1 MAFTDAQRL
10 AIEHEGSD
18 LLISAGAGSGKT
30 FTLTQRI
37 VERIKS
43 GKDISKMLIVTFT
56 KEAANELRARI
67 SKALFQLYEAEP
79 SDRLN
84 EQIVKTSCA
93 DISTIDS
100 FCYKIVKS
108 NFDKVGL
115 DGGIHIGGE
124 VELNILAKEAMGEV
138 VDEFYEKPEAD
149 EDFYLVVDCYSDNKD
164 DDALKDNLLKLYND
178 LSNTTDFL
186 EGLRVPALLDED
198 FFETKYGKVLKK
210 HTIEMLEHYMKV
222 YDYLVAL
229 VLSDAGSEKKY
240 INAINSDISIIIR
253 ALNAVKNH
261 TYEDA
266 CRVFESYKPESIG
279 RNSAP
284 QEICDIATS
293 KRNEFKA
300 SFNKLR
306 EEYYSSDRDAIKL
319 ALEQNNRI
327 CRAMYRVLSCF
338 DERYRK
344 KKALFSICSFNDIS
358 RYALRLLY
366 NEDGTASSLAKDL
379 ADKYD
384 EIYIDEY
391 QDTNSIQDSIFKAI
405 SRNNRFMVG
414 DIKQSIYKFRLA
426 EPEIFDHYKSTFAD
440 KELYPEAEGGKS
452 LFMSSN
458 FRCNREII
466 DFTNLVSD
474 YMFTYSD
481 GILYQPKDRLEFHKD
496 KDTSPQRESATIYL
510 VDTTANKEEP
520 EACQMG
526 QARLVAKT
534 IKKLLDKGQLANG
547 KPLKR
552 SDFAILLRSTKYGV
566 GEKYAQ
572 ALKEYGIGSQVTTDI
587 SFYEKP
593 HILLMLSIL
602 NAVDNPYNDIYL
614 AGAMRSSVFGFGLD
628 DMIKIRA
635 TTPSK
640 DVPLFSAVSA
650 YREKMNDELAQR
662 VNSFIET
669 LNAYRDGV
677 KRLSANDAVYYLMT
691 ETGISQ
697 QLSKSERQDLI
708 KLYNKA
714 REFEGGSF
722 KGLYRFLSYVKNN
735 MEASDKETI
744 ASDIDNVQIM
754 TIHASKGLEFEYCF
768 VCDMETSC
776 DKQTRSSI
784 IYERT
789 LGIAGHISKD
799 DGIIKYNTLMRKCI
813 DLQKHRSAKDEEMR
827 VLYVAMT
834 RARTRLFVTASLP
847 KALEHYEDIK
857 AQLQFASPYQIYSTK
872 QDIDFILGGL
882 DETRDFYDLKIIDPL
897 TLKSIDEMDGDGS
910 VVNQAR
916 VDEYERILRR
926 RFDFKYEYEHL
937 SKMPSKLSISKLTPL
952 ILDGNDNNE
961 VRIDKSLEVAPKF
974 LDKKSEE
981 ATAADKGTATHVFMQ
996 FCDFK
1001 ALKERGY
1008 RYELDRLTAS
1018 SFISEKTKNLI
1029 NEDHI
1034 NLFINSPLMDM
1045 MLKAKMIKREFRFN
1059 LMLDAEELTSDEDL
1073 KKEKVLVQGVVDCLF
1088 EDENGQLIL
1097 VDYKTDKVTEDNYVY
1112 LLTKNHSTQL
1122 RYYKKACELM
1132 FKKPISKV
1140 IIYSVPLA
1148 KNVELK
1154 F

>member
-124 VELNILAKEAMGEV
+124 VELSILAKEAMGEV
-138 VDEFYEKPEAD
+138 IDEFYEKPEAD

-186 EGLRVPALLDED
+186 EGLRVPALLGED

-210 HTIEMLEHYMKV
+210 HTTEMLEHYKRV
-222 YDYLVAL
+222 YDYLTEL
-229 VLSDAGSEKKY
+229 IKTDTGSEKKY
-240 INAINSDISIIIR
+240 TNAICSDLFTIER
-253 ALNAVKNH
+253 ALNGVKNC
-261 TYEDA
+261 TYEEVCKIFD
-266 CRVFESYKPESIG
+266 SYTPESIG

-466 DFTNLVSD
+466 DFTNMVSD

-481 GILYQPKDRLEFHKD
+481 GISYQPKDRLEFHKD

-510 VDTTANKEEP
+510 VDTTDNKEEP

-593 HILLMLSIL
+593 HILCVCFPQSIPS
-602 NAVDNPYNDIYL
+602 VE
-614 AGAMRSSVFGFGLD
+614 GQCKRSG
-628 DMIKIRA
+628 
-635 TTPSK
+635 
-640 DVPLFSAVSA
+640 
-650 YREKMNDELAQR
+650 
-662 VNSFIET
+662 
-669 LNAYRDGV
+669 
-677 KRLSANDAVYYLMT
+677 
-691 ETGISQ
+691 
-697 QLSKSERQDLI
+697 
-708 KLYNKA
+708 
-714 REFEGGSF
+714 
-722 KGLYRFLSYVKNN
+722 
-735 MEASDKETI
+735 
-744 ASDIDNVQIM
+744 
-754 TIHASKGLEFEYCF
+754 TIHPFG
-768 VCDMETSC
+768 
-776 DKQTRSSI
+776 Q
-784 IYERT
+784 
-789 LGIAGHISKD
+789 
-799 DGIIKYNTLMRKCI
+799 
-813 DLQKHRSAKDEEMR
+813 
-827 VLYVAMT
+827 
-834 RARTRLFVTASLP
+834 
-847 KALEHYEDIK
+847 
-857 AQLQFASPYQIYSTK
+857 
-872 QDIDFILGGL
+872 
-882 DETRDFYDLKIIDPL
+882 
-897 TLKSIDEMDGDGS
+897 
-910 VVNQAR
+910 
-916 VDEYERILRR
+916 
-926 RFDFKYEYEHL
+926 
-937 SKMPSKLSISKLTPL
+937 
-952 ILDGNDNNE
+952 
-961 VRIDKSLEVAPKF
+961 
-974 LDKKSEE
+974 
-981 ATAADKGTATHVFMQ
+981 
-996 FCDFK
+996 
-1001 ALKERGY
+1001 
-1008 RYELDRLTAS
+1008 
-1018 SFISEKTKNLI
+1018 
-1029 NEDHI
+1029 
-1034 NLFINSPLMDM
+1034 
-1045 MLKAKMIKREFRFN
+1045 REC
-1059 LMLDAEELTSDEDL
+1059 
-1073 KKEKVLVQGVVDCLF
+1073 Q
-1088 EDENGQLIL
+1088 
-1097 VDYKTDKVTEDNYVY
+1097 
-1112 LLTKNHSTQL
+1112 
-1122 RYYKKACELM
+1122 
-1132 FKKPISKV
+1132 
-1140 IIYSVPLA
+1140 
-1148 KNVELK
+1148 
-1154 F
+1154 